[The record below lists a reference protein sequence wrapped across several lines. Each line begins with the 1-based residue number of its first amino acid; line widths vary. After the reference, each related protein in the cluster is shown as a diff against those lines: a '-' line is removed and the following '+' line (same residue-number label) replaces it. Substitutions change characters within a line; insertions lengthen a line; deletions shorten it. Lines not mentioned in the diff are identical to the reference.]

1 MPVYLADTIRS
12 QGFSPSQRFRP
23 ARTVWLYFTPLPPI
37 GFLTFRVFPTQPADA
52 SLDESSSHAVE
63 RDDLV
68 RQTGVGCR
76 AARDQLL
83 LTIPFQPG
91 YDDRR
96 NGHLL
101 LAGQE
106 SQETRLRSCA
116 LDFRVLIRLSVR
128 THPSS
133 VTLRWGAD
141 TLLALTLSKAYQL
154 DR

>member
-1 MPVYLADTIRS
+1 MSVYLTDTIRS

-23 ARTVWLYFTPLPPI
+23 ARAVWLYFAPLPPI
-37 GFLTFRVFPTQPADA
+37 GFSTFRVFPTQTADPP
-52 SLDESSSHAVE
+52 LDESSSHAVE

-68 RQTGVGCR
+68 RQAGVGCR
-76 AARDQLL
+76 AARDRLL
-83 LTIPFQPG
+83 LTIPFQLG
-91 YDDRR
+91 SDDHRS
-96 NGHLL
+96 GHVH
-101 LAGQE
+101 LAGQG
-106 SQETRLRSCA
+106 SQETRLRYCA

-141 TLLALTLSKAYQL
+141 TLLAFTLSKAYPL